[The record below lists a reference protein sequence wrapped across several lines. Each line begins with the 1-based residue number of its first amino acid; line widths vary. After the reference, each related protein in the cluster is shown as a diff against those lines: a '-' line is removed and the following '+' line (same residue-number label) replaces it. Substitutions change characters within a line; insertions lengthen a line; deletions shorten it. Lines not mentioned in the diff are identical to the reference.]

1 MFHYSNMKLTNTQH
15 KVESHANNIQKL
27 FVKDPQSHLIQPH
40 SLSAA
45 GLMTGHSKEYLTT
58 LDAASQ
64 KHSQSKT

>member
-1 MFHYSNMKLTNTQH
+1 MKLTNTQH
-15 KVESHANNIQKL
+15 KVESHATNMQKL

-45 GLMTGHSKEYLTT
+45 DLMSGHSKEYLTT

-64 KHSQSKT
+64 KHSPRKT